1 MTGLMRNLSNLVTG
15 AVAIVACMQCDHQM
29 ATSRSYFQLFAI
41 PLNRASLR
49 LTLDVYVAQKRL
61 RSEIRVITDL
71 SSTLLRC
78 LWHTGGAG
86 TVTGHYTVTAQPLAL
101 RRLRHGLRP

>member
-1 MTGLMRNLSNLVTG
+1 MRNLSNLVTG

-61 RSEIRVITDL
+61 RSEIRVI
-71 SSTLLRC
+71 
-78 LWHTGGAG
+78 
-86 TVTGHYTVTAQPLAL
+86 YP
-101 RRLRHGLRP
+101 RHCCAACGIQVARGQ